1 MNSRV
6 LQARMLIE
14 RGRYLEAEALLREAL
29 VEGIQSASVHA
40 MLGLCLHHAG
50 LRDAAKDEL
59 KAALNIDPNYAY
71 AHYVLSFLPPHPGQ
85 KQTLFLVRDC
95 IKHVQRALE
104 LEPNNVAY
112 LSRLAQLRQ
121 QSRQWKQSLAPIDA
135 ALRLS
140 PRDVNLA
147 VQRAEALIHLGR
159 REEAR
164 ETLERALAL
173 DPEASAV
180 HAGIGW
186 ALLRTGERQ
195 RAAEFFNE
203 ALRLHP
209 DLEWAQHGALACAKH
224 QYRIYRVLAYP
235 SQRLIHRPWLLY
247 GLECGATLL
256 VVLAAVTNLFWLEP
270 LVHPLGG
277 DWLVAV
283 LLVPLLLTPFL
294 LQFGK
299 EPFFSWLVRNHHSAQ
314 LSTTGP
320 ITKENAVKWV
330 LGIIIVCVT
339 ILFAGLLSYSKSAVV
354 FGLIGLVPGVTSLGV
369 AIFDVPPCNARR
381 RFIIFSASLLVVGPI
396 LLIAL
401 RSFILDLDPDP
412 RAAILLCAPAIFAAL
427 VSNRI
432 KQKGL
437 VQKHQQML
445 TAARKKVLPE

>member
-71 AHYVLSFLPPHPGQ
+71 AHYVLSFLPPPPGQ

-256 VVLAAVTNLFWLEP
+256 AGTSRSSPRRRLVGGGPPGAVVADTFFASIRQRTVFFVAGQKSSFRSAE
-270 LVHPLGG
+270 H
-277 DWLVAV
+277 DWANHKRECRKM
-283 LLVPLLLTPFL
+283 
-294 LQFGK
+294 G
-299 EPFFSWLVRNHHSAQ
+299 VRNHHR
-314 LSTTGP
+314 LRD
-320 ITKENAVKWV
+320 N
-330 LGIIIVCVT
+330 
-339 ILFAGLLSYSKSAVV
+339 
-354 FGLIGLVPGVTSLGV
+354 LV
-369 AIFDVPPCNARR
+369 RR
-381 RFIIFSASLLVVGPI
+381 AS
-396 LLIAL
+396 
-401 RSFILDLDPDP
+401 
-412 RAAILLCAPAIFAAL
+412 
-427 VSNRI
+427 
-432 KQKGL
+432 
-437 VQKHQQML
+437 
-445 TAARKKVLPE
+445 